1 MKILA
6 LDAAGRFSL
15 CAVRSGEEFVYANSV
30 YGQGAVRA
38 VYTSVDLAL
47 EQAGLKAKDLD
58 AIVVNTGPGSW
69 TATRIAVTYTA
80 GMAFGA
86 GLRVFGHSGF
96 AIGKRLDPRGVAF
109 IDQLR
114 KTVAEGGAGEAGF
127 TVDLFATEDGVA
139 YLNDR
144 RAWMDEMLKL
154 GAEALASDAP
164 GDPLELRTTYF
175 QEFLAGARN

>member
-1 MKILA
+1 MNVLA

-15 CAVRSGEEFVYANSV
+15 TALRRSDETFYATSV

-38 VYTSVDLAL
+38 VYSSVDQVL
-47 EQAGLKAKDLD
+47 ETGGLKVSDLD

-80 GMAFGA
+80 GLAFGA
-86 GLRVFGHSGF
+86 GLRVYGYSGF
-96 AIGKRLDPRGVAF
+96 ALGKRIDARGVAF
-109 IDQLR
+109 IDQLG
-114 KTVAEGGAGEAGF
+114 KTVAEEGAGDAGF
-127 TVDLFATEDGVA
+127 IVNLFVNEDGA
-139 YLNDR
+139 SYLADR

-154 GAEALASDAP
+154 GAEALAAGEP

>member
-1 MKILA
+1 MNILA

-15 CAVRSGEEFVYANSV
+15 CAVRRGDETVYANSV

-38 VYTSVDLAL
+38 VYSSVDLAL
-47 EQAGLKAKDLD
+47 EKSGLKANELD

-80 GMAFGA
+80 GLAFGA
-86 GLRVFGHSGF
+86 GLKVFGYSGF

-109 IDQLR
+109 IDQLG
-114 KTVAEGGAGEAGF
+114 KTVAEGESEPGF
-127 TVDLFATEDGVA
+127 TVNLFSNEDGAA
-139 YLNDR
+139 YLEDR
-144 RAWMDEMLKL
+144 RAWMNEILKL
-154 GAEALASDAP
+154 GEEALAHDTP

>member
-1 MKILA
+1 MNILA

-15 CAVRSGEEFVYANSV
+15 CAVKRGDDMAYAGSV

-47 EQAGLKAKDLD
+47 EQAGLKAGQLD

-80 GMAFGA
+80 GLAFGA
-86 GLRVFGHSGF
+86 GLKVFGYSGF

-109 IDQLR
+109 IDQLG
-114 KTVAEGGAGEAGF
+114 KTVAEGAGEPSFA
-127 TVDLFATEDGVA
+127 VNLFGNEDGAA
-139 YLNDR
+139 YLNER

-154 GAEALASDAP
+154 GEEALANDAP

>member
-1 MKILA
+1 MNIMA

-15 CAVRSGEEFVYANSV
+15 AALKRGDQTFCAASV

-38 VYTSVDLAL
+38 VYSSVDQAL
-47 EQAGLKAKDLD
+47 ELAGVKPGELD

-80 GMAFGA
+80 GLAFGA
-86 GLRVFGHSGF
+86 GLRVYGHSGF
-96 AIGKRLDPRGVAF
+96 DIGKRFDPRGVSF

-114 KTVAEGGAGEAGF
+114 KRVAEEGAAEAGF
-127 TVDLFATEDGVA
+127 VVDLFGTEDNAV
-139 YLNDR
+139 YLAER

-154 GAEALASDAP
+154 GAEALAADAP